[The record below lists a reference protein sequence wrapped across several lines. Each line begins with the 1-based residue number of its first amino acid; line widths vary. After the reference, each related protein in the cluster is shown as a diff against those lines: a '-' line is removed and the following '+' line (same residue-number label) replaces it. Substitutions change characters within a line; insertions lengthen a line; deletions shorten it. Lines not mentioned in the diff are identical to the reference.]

1 MTMERKPLFPFTA
14 SGIGLPVT
22 EGAAGI
28 ARLDFPMLDSS
39 RADKGD
45 AAAVIDAPSPLWT
58 TPQASKTSSHGSAI
72 PSFAT
77 PRLAVGAL
85 YP

>member
-1 MTMERKPLFPFTA
+1 MTMDRKPRFPFTA
-14 SGIGLPVT
+14 SAIGLPVT

-28 ARLDFPMLDSS
+28 VRLDFPMLDRS
-39 RADKGD
+39 RADKRD
-45 AAAVIDAPSPLWT
+45 AAAVIDGPSPLST
-58 TPQASKTSSHGSAI
+58 TLQASKTSSHRAAN

-77 PRLAVGAL
+77 PRQAVSAL

>member
-1 MTMERKPLFPFTA
+1 MTMERQPLFPFTA

-28 ARLDFPMLDSS
+28 ARLDFPMLDRS
-39 RADKGD
+39 RAAKGD
-45 AAAVIDAPSPLWT
+45 AAAVIDAPSPLST
-58 TPQASKTSSHGSAI
+58 TPQASKTSSHRSAN

-77 PRLAVGAL
+77 PRQAVGAL